1 MDQRRADAGRPCG
14 WESGC
19 LCATLGALS
28 HAGKKGALDMT
39 NQEVAAR
46 WEELRTVWGKF
57 PDSIDIISVCLSDT
71 CTGCI
76 RAELNLHAGIVEA
89 AAALGV
95 QNLDIQIFKDGGTKQ
110 YFTYDG
116 VSIVQYG

>member
-1 MDQRRADAGRPCG
+1 
-14 WESGC
+14 
-19 LCATLGALS
+19 
-28 HAGKKGALDMT
+28 MT